1 MIDQIK
7 SLITF
12 PQMQV
17 TYNQLREGILS
28 ENNCLEFF
36 STFLSLAKVE
46 LRAEEVLQRFKDQE
60 NKIVVLDVI
69 KKESPKK
76 WVSNFDAKKTD
87 QDRKRSLFNQYQRI
101 LISEG
106 KEELAYKLKREIY
119 NILDATPKPKP
130 GIGWRYKG
138 LVFGKVQSGKTSNF
152 IGLIAKAIEVGYD
165 FIIIL
170 AGIPEDLRQQTQER
184 IDKYIF
190 RRKLNISGNDYNL
203 LDEESEATKALNLNP
218 LTYAADK
225 EGNTRREGEFKR
237 QVYKTGNVN
246 QDGPSIM
253 IVKKHTGI
261 LQNEILPYLVSQ
273 CDENRDSPDRKI
285 NKKTCLIIDDE
296 CDNASV
302 LAQSQKEFI
311 SEVEKKAIN
320 LNIRRIINLF
330 NRVTYVGYTATPQ
343 NVVMQSRGS
352 KEKLDTIN
360 YRDKS
365 ITYKIEND
373 LTLYPED
380 FIQILEPSEGY
391 LGLNEFL
398 NQSNN
403 YIELI
408 DEKYLP
414 ETKDDNYVI
423 NETLIDAC
431 LHFISCVYIRR
442 HIWNEEEVNNSMLL
456 HPSSLK
462 SNLEK
467 LKDVMES
474 FRASLIGDAIRGVS
488 NSEYYKI
495 FKEKVRIYGKGSA
508 NFESY
513 IEIIEN
519 IEVVSVHSGKE
530 ASTLNFKIPRNRI
543 IVGGNKLSR
552 GFTVEGLSVSYF
564 FRRSSRLDS
573 LHQMARW
580 FGYRG
585 RMNKLIKVYLPFED
599 KEYFEFL
606 QGLDNNLMDQIY
618 YMNFEEMD
626 PYNFGLSLLYDT
638 DKLGY
643 DRNSKRR
650 MDITDPNKSRH
661 FEKGANFSRPV
672 ILRSLINDYE
682 INEKNVSITVDWIK
696 QLQETYNP
704 FTLNFNRKDG
714 NLVYN
719 KQSTLN
725 GKGRIY
731 FTGISFDKILSLFDS
746 LAFYD
751 QAQTTKD
758 AQEFFDKNRNKV
770 SPEVQNWSV
779 MISRGEYSNESTPP
793 FYINRTYKLKDG
805 AHNEIYISSVE
816 DSKELKEDIF
826 DLIENENQLDEF
838 ITRSQGK
845 NEIQELN
852 KIRKEKGINLLKIYF
867 TQANK
872 RNSKEVD
879 IKVDPAV
886 ILGFKFPNQITTL
899 KRK

>member
-1 MIDQIK
+1 MIEHIK
-7 SLITF
+7 SLKTF

-28 ENNCLEFF
+28 VDDCLEFF
-36 STFLSLAKVE
+36 STLLLLAKVE
-46 LRAEEVLQRFKDQE
+46 LRAEEVLQCFKDEE

-69 KKESPKK
+69 KKEKPKK
-76 WVSNFDAKKTD
+76 WVSNFDAKNTD
-87 QDRKRSLFNQYQRI
+87 EDRRKSLFNQYQRI
-101 LISEG
+101 LIKEG
-106 KEELAYKLKREIY
+106 KEELAYKLKKEVY
-119 NILDATPKPKP
+119 NILDATPNPKP
-130 GIGWRYKG
+130 GIAWRFKG
-138 LVFGKVQSGKTSNF
+138 LAFGKVQSGKTSNF
-152 IGLIAKAIEVGYD
+152 IGLIAKAIDTGYD

-184 IDKYIF
+184 IDQYIF
-190 RRKLNISGNDYNL
+190 RRELDISDNNYNL
-203 LDEESEATKALNLNP
+203 LEEEFEASKALNLNP
-218 LTYAADK
+218 LTYASDR
-225 EGNTRREGEFKR
+225 EGNRREGEFKSK
-237 QVYKTGNVN
+237 VYKTGNVN
-246 QDGPSIM
+246 NDGPSIM
-253 IVKKHTGI
+253 IVKKNTSI
-261 LQNEILPYLVSQ
+261 LQNEILPYLVSK
-273 CDENRDSPDRKI
+273 CDENKDSPDRKI

-302 LAQSQKEFI
+302 LAQTKKEYI
-311 SEVEKKAIN
+311 SKEETKAIN

-343 NVVMQSRGS
+343 NVVMQNIES

-365 ITYKIEND
+365 ITYKIEKD

-398 NQSNN
+398 NESNN
-403 YIELI
+403 YIEII

-414 ETKDDNYVI
+414 ETKDDDYVI
-423 NETLIDAC
+423 NEPLIDAC
-431 LHFISCVYIRR
+431 LHFVSCVYIRR
-442 HIWNEEEVNNSMLL
+442 HIWNEKEVNNSMLL

-474 FRASLIGDAIRGVS
+474 FRASLVGDANRGES
-488 NSEYYKI
+488 SSKYYKI
-495 FKEKVRIYGKGSA
+495 FKNKVRFYGK
-508 NFESY
+508 ESTDFNAY

-530 ASTLNFKIPRNRI
+530 ASTLNFKIPRDRI

-585 RMNKLIKVYLPFED
+585 RMSNLIKVYLPYED

-606 QGLDNNLMDQIY
+606 KGLDNNLMDQIY

-626 PYNFGLSLLYDT
+626 PYNFGLSLLYDP
-638 DKLGY
+638 DLLGY
-643 DRNSKRR
+643 NRNSKRR

-672 ILRSLINDYE
+672 ILRSLYNDYN
-682 INEKNVSITVDWIK
+682 INQKNVSVTVDWINS
-696 QLQETYNP
+696 LQETYTP

-714 NLVYN
+714 KLEYSKN
-719 KQSTLN
+719 SISD

-746 LAFYD
+746 LKFFEK
-751 QAQTTKD
+751 AQTTKD
-758 AQEFFDKNRNKV
+758 AKEFFDKNRNNL
-770 SPEVQNWSV
+770 SPEIQNWSI
-779 MISRGEYSNESTPP
+779 MISRGENTKEVIPP
-793 FYINRTYKLKDG
+793 FYINRTYRSKNE
-805 AHNEIYISSVE
+805 AHDEIYISSVE

-826 DLIENENQLDEF
+826 DLIDDKSQLIEF
-838 ITRSQGK
+838 ITRSKGK
-845 NEIQELN
+845 NELQELN
-852 KIRKEKGINLLKIYF
+852 KLRKEKGINLLKIYF
-867 TQANK
+867 TKANNK
-872 RNSKEVD
+872 KAKAEAV
-879 IKVDPAV
+879 KVDPAV
-886 ILGFKFPNQITTL
+886 ILGFKFPSQITTL

>member
-1 MIDQIK
+1 MKEQIK
-7 SLITF
+7 TLITF

-17 TYNQLREGILS
+17 TYNQFREGILN
-28 ENNCLEFF
+28 EKDCLDFF
-36 STFLSLAKVE
+36 STFLALAKVE
-46 LRAEEVLQRFKDQE
+46 LRAEEVLQTFKDEE

-69 KKESPKK
+69 KKEKPKK
-76 WVSNFDAKKTD
+76 WVSNFDAKNTD
-87 QDRKRSLFNQYQRI
+87 EDRRKSLFNQYQRI
-101 LISEG
+101 LIKEG
-106 KEELAYKLKREIY
+106 KEELAYKLKKEVY
-119 NILDATPKPKP
+119 NILDATPNPKP
-130 GIGWRYKG
+130 GIAWKFKG
-138 LVFGKVQSGKTSNF
+138 LAFGKVQSGKTSNF
-152 IGLIAKAIEVGYD
+152 IGLIAKAIDVGYD

-190 RRKLNISGNDYNL
+190 RRELNVSDNNYSLIE
-203 LDEESEATKALNLNP
+203 EESEASKALNLNP

-225 EGNTRREGEFKR
+225 EGSRREGEFKSK
-237 QVYKTGNVN
+237 VYKTGNVN
-246 QDGPSIM
+246 NDGPSIM
-253 IVKKHTGI
+253 IVKKNTSI
-261 LQNEILPYLVSQ
+261 LQNEILPYLVSK
-273 CDENRDSPDRKI
+273 CDENKDSPDRKI

-302 LAQSQKEFI
+302 LAQTKKEYI
-311 SEVEKKAIN
+311 SGEEKKAIN

-343 NVVMQSRGS
+343 NVVMQKPES

-365 ITYKIEND
+365 ITYKIEKD

-398 NQSNN
+398 NETNN

-414 ETKDDNYVI
+414 ETKDEDYVI
-423 NETLIDAC
+423 NKPLIDAC
-431 LHFISCVYIRR
+431 LHFVSCVYIRR
-442 HIWNEEEVNNSMLL
+442 HIWNEKGVNNSMLL

-474 FRASLIGDAIRGVS
+474 FRASLVGDANRGES

-495 FKEKVRIYGKGSA
+495 FENKVRFYGNESTDF
-508 NFESY
+508 NSY

-519 IEVVSVHSGKE
+519 LEVVSVHSGKE
-530 ASTLNFKIPRNRI
+530 ASTLNFKIPRDRI

-585 RMNKLIKVYLPFED
+585 RMNNLIKVYLPYED

-606 QGLDNNLMDQIY
+606 KGLDNNLMEQIY

-626 PYNFGLSLLYDT
+626 PYNFGLSLLYDP
-638 DKLGY
+638 DLLGY
-643 DRNSKRR
+643 NRDSKRK

-661 FEKGANFSRPV
+661 FEKGANFSRPI
-672 ILRSLINDYE
+672 ILRSLFNDYN
-682 INEKNVSITVDWIK
+682 INQKNVTTTVDWINN
-696 QLQETYNP
+696 LQETYIP
-704 FTLNFNRKDG
+704 FTLNFNRKDEQ
-714 NLVYN
+714 LEYS
-719 KQSTLN
+719 KKSISN

-731 FTGISFDKILSLFDS
+731 FTGVSFDRILSLFDS
-746 LAFYD
+746 LKFFD
-751 QAQTTKD
+751 KAQTTID
-758 AQEFFDKNRNKV
+758 AKEFFDKNRNNV
-770 SPEVQNWSV
+770 SPEIQNWSV
-779 MISRGEYSNESTPP
+779 MISRGENSKETIPP
-793 FYINRTYKLKDG
+793 FYINRTYKSKNETHD
-805 AHNEIYISSVE
+805 EIYISSVE

-826 DLIENENQLDEF
+826 DLINNKSQLIEF

-845 NEIQELN
+845 NELQELN
-852 KIRKEKGINLLKIYF
+852 KLRKEKGINLLKIYF
-867 TQANK
+867 TKANNK
-872 RNSKEVD
+872 KAKGEN
-879 IKVDPAV
+879 INIDPAV
-886 ILGFKFPNQITTL
+886 IIGFKFPSQITTL

>member
-1 MIDQIK
+1 MIEHIK
-7 SLITF
+7 SFKTY

-17 TYNQLREGILS
+17 TYTQLREGILS
-28 ENNCLEFF
+28 EDDCLKFF
-36 STFLSLAKVE
+36 STLLLLAKVD
-46 LRAEEVLQRFKDQE
+46 LRAEEVLQCFKDEE

-69 KKESPKK
+69 KKEKPKK
-76 WVSNFDAKKTD
+76 WVSNFDAKNTVE
-87 QDRKRSLFNQYQRI
+87 DRRRSLFNQYQRI
-101 LISEG
+101 LIKEG
-106 KEELAYKLKREIY
+106 KEELAYKLKKEVY
-119 NILDATPKPKP
+119 NILDATPNPKL
-130 GIGWRYKG
+130 GIAWRFKG

-152 IGLIAKAIEVGYD
+152 IGLIAKAIDVGYD

-184 IDKYIF
+184 VDKYIF
-190 RRKLNISGNDYNL
+190 RRELDVSDNDYNL
-203 LDEESEATKALNLNP
+203 LDEEFEASRALNLNS
-218 LTYAADK
+218 LTYASDK
-225 EGNTRREGEFKR
+225 EGNARREGEFKR
-237 QVYKTGNVN
+237 RVYKTGNVN
-246 QDGPSIM
+246 NDGPSIM
-253 IVKKHTGI
+253 IVKKNTSI
-261 LQNEILPYLVSQ
+261 LQNEILPYLVSE
-273 CDENRDSPDRKI
+273 CDENSDSPDRKI

-302 LAQSQKEFI
+302 LAQTKNEYM
-311 SEVEKKAIN
+311 SEEEKKAIN

-330 NRVTYVGYTATPQ
+330 KRVTYVGYTATPQ
-343 NVVMQSRGS
+343 NVVMQSIKS

-365 ITYKIEND
+365 ITYKIEKD

-398 NQSNN
+398 NETNN
-403 YIELI
+403 YIDII

-414 ETKDDNYVI
+414 ETKDEDYII
-423 NETLIDAC
+423 NEPLIDAC
-431 LHFISCVYIRR
+431 LHYVSCIYIRR
-442 HIWNEEEVNNSMLL
+442 HIWNEKDVNNSMLL

-467 LKDVMES
+467 LRDVMES
-474 FRASLIGDAIRGVS
+474 FRSSLVGDAIRGES
-488 NSEYYKI
+488 NSEYYRI
-495 FKEKVRIYGKGSA
+495 FENKVRFFGKKSA
-508 NFESY
+508 DFNSY

-530 ASTLNFKIPRNRI
+530 ASTLNFKIPRDRI
-543 IVGGNKLSR
+543 IIGGNKLSR

-564 FRRSSRLDS
+564 FRKSSRLDT

-585 RMNKLIKVYLPFED
+585 RMNSLIKVYLPYED

-606 QGLDNNLMDQIY
+606 KGLDNNLMDQIY
-618 YMNFEEMD
+618 YMNFEEID
-626 PYNFGLSLLYDT
+626 TYNFGLSLLYDP
-638 DKLGY
+638 DLLGFNT
-643 DRNSKRR
+643 NSKRR

-672 ILRSLINDYE
+672 ILRSIVNDYQ
-682 INEKNVSITVDWIK
+682 INQTNVSKAVDWINK
-696 QLQETYNP
+696 LQETYTP
-704 FTLNFNRKDG
+704 FTLNFNIKE
-714 NLVYN
+714 LVYD
-719 KQSTLN
+719 KKSALD

-731 FTGISFDKILSLFDS
+731 FTGVSFDHILFLFDS

-751 QAQTTKD
+751 KAQTTRD
-758 AQEFFDKNRNKV
+758 AQEFFNKNRNKV
-770 SPEVQNWSV
+770 TPEIQNWSV
-779 MISRGEYSNESTPP
+779 MISRGETSNESTPP
-793 FYINRTYKLKDG
+793 FFINRTYTLKDSDQ
-805 AHNEIYISSVE
+805 NEIYISSVE

-826 DLIENENQLDEF
+826 DLIEDRNQLEEF
-838 ITRSQGK
+838 ISMAQGK
-845 NEIQELN
+845 NELQVLN

-872 RNSKEVD
+872 RKAVQNKIEVD
-879 IKVDPAV
+879 HAV
-886 ILGFKFPNQITTL
+886 ILGFKFPSQITTL